1 MIGKETLN
9 KVLQISAK
17 KIENI
22 MFEIFSRN
30 RIIAQPGFNRWKV
43 PPASVAIHLCIGSV
57 YAWSIY
63 NPPLTRLYGVVSPAS
78 GDWSLQDVTWIFS
91 VAIVFLGL
99 AAALAGHWLDKV
111 GPRLVGTAAAAL
123 WGGGYLIGSVGIFTH
138 QLWLLYLGYGV
149 LGGCGLGLGYV
160 SPVSTLIKWFP
171 DRRGMATGMAIM
183 GFGGGAMI
191 GAPLKRYFI
200 QLFYEAPDYLGT
212 VDQVNLITQAG
223 RRFVERAGEQLEVV
237 VVGAN
242 EVANMM
248 VPGPEGVYVV
258 GTGSAGVAQTFIIL
272 GLLYFFVMVIAAFSY
287 RVPADNWLP
296 EGWIPPK
303 EDNSSKK
310 MMTTHDVDIEEA
322 MKTPQFYRLWI
333 VLCMNVSAG
342 IGVLGVASTMMREI
356 FGTTLPT
363 IVDGA
368 FAAAYVSMISVFNMV
383 GRFIWASSSDYIGRK
398 NTYWI
403 FFALGILL
411 YCSVPIAADQV
422 SANPAVVWLVLF
434 YAATMIIFTMYGGG
448 FATIPAYLADVFGTK
463 FVGGI
468 HGRLLTAWSVAGV
481 VGPLAI
487 TSLRENA
494 VVRAIEDLVSRVE
507 PAAFQARFG
516 AGIDQLDQLVAA
528 QTVSIASLMEIAPPG
543 TVDPTSSLYN
553 NTMYLMAVLLLI
565 GLIANASMKPVDKRH
580 HIQE

>member
-1 MIGKETLN
+1 MLA
-9 KVLQISAK
+9 LL
-17 KIENI
+17 
-22 MFEIFSRN
+22 SRE
-30 RIIAQPGFNRWKV
+30 RIIAAPGFNRWKV
-43 PPASVAIHLCIGSV
+43 PPASIAIHLCIGSV

-63 NPPLTRLYGVVSPAS
+63 NPPLTRLFGVVNSS
-78 GDWSLQDVTWIFS
+78 SSDWSLQDVTWIFS

-111 GPRLVGTAAAAL
+111 GPRLMGTAAAVL
-123 WGGGYLIGSVGIFTH
+123 WGGGYLIGGLGIFTH
-138 QLWLLYLGYGV
+138 QLWLLYFGYGV

-200 QLFYEAPDYLGT
+200 QSFYEAPEYLGT
-212 VDQVNLITQAG
+212 VDQVSLITEAG
-223 RRFVERAGEQLEVV
+223 RRFVDRAGEQLEVV

-242 EVANMM
+242 ELAGML

-258 GTGSAGVAQTFIIL
+258 GTGSAGVAETFIVL
-272 GLLYFFVMVIAAFSY
+272 GILYFIVMLIASFSY
-287 RVPADNWLP
+287 RVPAEDWRP
-296 EGWIPPK
+296 EGWTPPQGD
-303 EDNSSKK
+303 ESASK
-310 MMTTHDVDIEEA
+310 MMTSHNVDIEEA
-322 MKTPQFYRLWI
+322 MKTPQFYKLWI

-342 IGVLGVASTMMREI
+342 IGVLGVASTMMSEI
-356 FGTTLPT
+356 FGTTLPG

-368 FAAAYVSMISVFNMV
+368 FAAIYVSMISVFNML

-411 YCSVPIAADQV
+411 YCSVPFAAQQV

-463 FVGGI
+463 YVGGI
-468 HGRLLTAWSVAGV
+468 HGRLLTAWSTAGV

-487 TSLRENA
+487 TSLRESA
-494 VVRAIEDLVSRVE
+494 VTRAITDLVSKID
-507 PAAFQARFG
+507 PAAFQAHYG
-516 AGIDQLDQLVAA
+516 AGLDQLSQLVSA
-528 QTVSIASLMEIAPPG
+528 QTVTIASLMEIAPAG
-543 TVDPTSSLYN
+543 TIDPTSSLYN
-553 NTMYLMAVLLLI
+553 NTMYLMAALLCV
-565 GLIANASMKPVDKRH
+565 GLIANATMKPVDNKH
-580 HIQE
+580 YLPE